1 MKKFLK
7 FFRRMCAN
15 FWVQLL
21 FLLACSVGIFALGG
35 AFSSES
41 SVWESILEIVT
52 SIDVLSIF
60 LVAVVSLIVAK
71 VVIKANHALE
81 ESLKLEDDHHKII
94 SRYSGHDQSLFMRGQ
109 DIYNAEGTF
118 MYLEQVPPDR
128 HKPHNMVKDAYSEEY
143 RLRRNDIKEY
153 MAGRLFL
160 SGVCV
165 YANVTGCASVV
176 FADTP
181 RQAELPTFVRENALR
196 LLEAHSSSAIR
207 NSVTI
212 RLSDV
217 TYDDAAGTLTLKT
230 ERSQYFYM
238 LVTNRCMD
246 YQLGDGLSVREV
258 FEFRK
263 TVSPLSESRL
273 GNQIG
278 INGLV
283 FTRDGYLLLE
293 KRGKKKATWK
303 DKYAQPI
310 SLAMK
315 ESDIL
320 EELKDGRLGDTPEA
334 AEKVFR
340 RIVLKTI
347 RSNYGLTEKDILP
360 FTLAGNFFGVARDLL
375 EGGKPNLYFYVVAD
389 MDAAT
394 FRKTMEERTR
404 RAAEHPDEKGLP
416 KLSADKLDSEYFL
429 VDYRKIAV
437 DFGYRLTLS
446 ARDMLR
452 IRRKFS
458 PCVSRREAA
467 FDGALHRLR
476 CLFGV
481 RVRRECGEALLACL
495 YFTNLCRER
504 LEKEAHLAHGKEEI

>member
-1 MKKFLK
+1 M
-7 FFRRMCAN
+7 
-15 FWVQLL
+15 
-21 FLLACSVGIFALGG
+21 
-35 AFSSES
+35 
-41 SVWESILEIVT
+41 T
-52 SIDVLSIF
+52 
-60 LVAVVSLIVAK
+60 
-71 VVIKANHALE
+71 
-81 ESLKLEDDHHKII
+81 
-94 SRYSGHDQSLFMRGQ
+94 
-109 DIYNAEGTF
+109 
-118 MYLEQVPPDR
+118 
-128 HKPHNMVKDAYSEEY
+128 
-143 RLRRNDIKEY
+143 
-153 MAGRLFL
+153 GR
-160 SGVCV
+160 
-165 YANVTGCASVV
+165 ASVV
-176 FADTP
+176 FTDTP

-217 TYDDAAGTLTLKT
+217 TYDEAAGTLTLKT

-389 MDAAT
+389 MDAVT

-452 IRRKFS
+452 IRRKFFNARDAGRPGAAAPFPS
-458 PCVSRREAA
+458 VACGRARWMPRNIYAA
-467 FDGALHRLR
+467 FVQLSAAG
-476 CLFGV
+476 FGV
-481 RVRRECGEALLACL
+481 QGPKPLAVCPPILAAKAAPLRQSRETEQNSGCL
-495 YFTNLCRER
+495 R
-504 LEKEAHLAHGKEEI
+504 LPPAAQMGLVPPRPL